1 MCMLKVTRVAF
12 TALLVVLV
20 VIGFV
25 VRFIFSEMTET
36 QLFLNFPHL
45 WSGIAVSAFMMPI
58 VWRRE

>member
-20 VIGFV
+20 ALGFV
-25 VRFIFSEMTET
+25 VRFKFPELTET
-36 QLFLNFPHL
+36 QLLLTFPHL
-45 WSGIAVSAFMMPI
+45 WGGTAVAAFMMFI